1 MDLKTVSELCECGL
15 WEKSRVCKAKLSKCK
30 FVLRRRQIEH
40 IYRQKTRTVA
50 FGPQQNIQIQQDTS
64 KFFYGDRDDSTGNVV
79 WGCGLLMADVLYWVS
94 CCMNLLLNKSVLELG
109 SGTGLGGICAALGGA
124 KHVILTDRMSL
135 DLAKANATAL
145 LSKTSPKLNHIPT
158 ESTEV
163 KKSSE
168 PKKSSKSKKSSEAKE
183 ISGIGDE
190 KAFGSKQG
198 GEDGRVGLKGDTRM
212 DFTQYRWGT
221 PLPTNIQQLEP
232 DIIIQSDGL
241 YFSASHNKL
250 LKTLLTLLNT
260 QNKAVIV
267 IMIYKQ
273 RNPGHERAFFRSLLS
288 HDCQKATEPKAT
300 EAKATDPKATDQK
313 ATGAKASESE
323 RQGPSLTD
331 QAEETQAESIPQKD
345 QFDHKSRQKKVN
357 KLGKQ
362 HSPNLLS
369 PERLIALHLPLEQIS
384 HNRNIHLDATDPAIK
399 GLIIG
404 RARYVESLPLPDCRI
419 ADVKTDFG
427 KLRKG
432 KK

>member
-288 HDCQKATEPKAT
+288 HDCQKANPNHNKQNLTPTRNPKT
-300 EAKATDPKATDQK
+300 PEKGSEYPNQSQQSPMQFIHRQQSQRQQRQRQQIQRQQIKRQQGQRQVRAKGKV
-313 ATGAKASESE
+313 
-323 RQGPSLTD
+323 
-331 QAEETQAESIPQKD
+331 QALRI
-345 QFDHKSRQKKVN
+345 RQKKPKRN
-357 KLGKQ
+357 P
-362 HSPNLLS
+362 SPKRTNS
-369 PERLIALHLPLEQIS
+369 ITSR
-384 HNRNIHLDATDPAIK
+384 D
-399 GLIIG
+399 
-404 RARYVESLPLPDCRI
+404 
-419 ADVKTDFG
+419 
-427 KLRKG
+427 
-432 KK
+432 KKR